1 MIETFNKTIS
11 MELCLQY
18 YEEFA
23 ERIDDLGEVLLGV
36 GNILFN
42 SGKFY
47 KAEQKYIEALE
58 KSSYEKVYEYLS
70 WIKAFKFSDDD
81 LAM

>member
-1 MIETFNKTIS
+1 

-81 LAM
+81 IAM